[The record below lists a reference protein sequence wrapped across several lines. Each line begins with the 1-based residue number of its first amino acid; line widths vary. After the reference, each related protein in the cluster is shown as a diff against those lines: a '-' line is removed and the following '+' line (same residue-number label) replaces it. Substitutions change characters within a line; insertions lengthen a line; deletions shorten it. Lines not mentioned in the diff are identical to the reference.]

1 MSEDTKLILE
11 EIKGIRSETKALR
24 QDMAKMEQ
32 DIREDMSKMERG
44 IREDM
49 AKMER
54 GIREDMSKME
64 HSLQQQ
70 IKDGDNSIRLVL
82 ENEIRRDIRIIAEGH
97 LNLNKKLNE
106 ILETVQ
112 LNETLNIRVRS
123 LEKDM
128 YTVKK
133 RLMIP
138 V

>member
-1 MSEDTKLILE
+1 MCNNCCTVSGEEDKKKERFSMSEDTKLILE

-24 QDMAKMEQ
+24 QDMAKMEH
-32 DIREDMSKMERG
+32 D
-44 IREDM
+44 
-49 AKMER
+49 
-54 GIREDMSKME
+54 IREDMSKME

-70 IKDGDNSIRLVL
+70 IKDGDNAIRLVL